1 VPNIYIIRSI
11 IFRYG
16 FKSIFIATDDDHV
29 IHETGRWP
37 QFKWFF
43 LRDQERG
50 VLKNNSWT
58 ENLAKKRFDNF
69 IEAQN
74 TLVDMS
80 LMSEGDAF
88 VGKFTSNIDRL
99 TYALQVAKKQSLVP
113 YVSLDST
120 WCMDHGQQAGTSFS
134 GDGGRFTC

>member
-1 VPNIYIIRSI
+1 MIE
-11 IFRYG
+11 
-16 FKSIFIATDDDHV
+16 
-29 IHETGRWP
+29 ETGRWP

-43 LRDQERG
+43 LPGQERG
-50 VLKNNSWT
+50 ALKNASWT
-58 ENLAKKRFDNF
+58 ENLAKKKFDNF
-69 IEAQN
+69 LEAQH
-74 TLVDMS
+74 TLVDIS
-80 LMSEGDAF
+80 LMAEGDAF

-99 TYALQVAKKQSLVP
+99 VYALLVAKKQSLVP